1 MEFPSFGSLQL
12 YLLPA
17 AAAAFLLFRH
27 LRYRKVKSEL
37 PRLIKEGAIF
47 VDVRTPAEFAAGA
60 RPGSLNIPLDSLEK
74 RAGELDKE
82 KTIIL
87 SCASGARSGM
97 AAGLLKQRGFLKVIN
112 AGSWRNTL

>member
-1 MEFPSFGSLQL
+1 MESFSFSSFQP

-17 AAAAFLLFRH
+17 AVAAFLLFRH
-27 LRYRKVKSEL
+27 LRGRKVKSEL

-47 VDVRTPAEFAAGA
+47 VDVRTPGEFSSGA
-60 RPGSLNIPLDSLEK
+60 RPGSLNIPLDSIEK

-87 SCASGARSGM
+87 SCASGARSGV
-97 AAGLLKQRGFLKVIN
+97 AVGLLKRRGFKKVLN
-112 AGSWRNTL
+112 AGSWQNTL

>member
-1 MEFPSFGSLQL
+1 MVSISFSSLQP

-17 AAAAFLLFRH
+17 AVAAFLLFRH

-37 PRLIKEGAIF
+37 PRLIKDGAIF
-47 VDVRTPAEFAAGA
+47 VDVRTPGEFSAGA
-60 RPGSLNIPLDSLEK
+60 RPGSLNIPLDSLGK

-97 AAGLLKQRGFLKVIN
+97 AARLLKQQGFKKVIN
-112 AGSWRNTL
+112 AGCWQNTR

>member
-1 MEFPSFGSLQL
+1 MGSLSFSSFQP

-17 AAAAFLLFRH
+17 AVAAFLLFRH
-27 LRYRKVKSEL
+27 LRGRKVKSEL

-47 VDVRTPAEFAAGA
+47 VDVRTPGEFSAGA

-97 AAGLLKQRGFLKVIN
+97 AVGLLKRRGFKKVIN
-112 AGSWRNTL
+112 AGSWQNTL